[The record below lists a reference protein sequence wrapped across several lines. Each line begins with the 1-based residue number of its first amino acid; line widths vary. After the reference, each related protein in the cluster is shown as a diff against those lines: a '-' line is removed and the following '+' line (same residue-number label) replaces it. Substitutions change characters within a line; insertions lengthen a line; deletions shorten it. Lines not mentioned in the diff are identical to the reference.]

1 MVGILKENPKTCVE
15 HLQKV
20 IFIWFLQVLGGGCEL
35 HQAGGP
41 EPAPQHSKSSQQI
54 RH

>member
-1 MVGILKENPKTCVE
+1 MVEILKENPKTCVE

-20 IFIWFLQVLGGGCEL
+20 VFVLVLQLHGGGSEL

-41 EPAPQHSKSSQQI
+41 EPAPQHSQGPQQI